1 MEFAKATRQAGRLRV
16 GLLGP
21 SGSGKTYSALRL
33 AKGLGGKCAMID
45 TESHRSAFYAD
56 EFAFDVLN
64 LEPAFSPE
72 RYIEAIEAAEQA
84 GYDVVIIDSASHE
97 WNGRGGILDSKSHM
111 SGSNDWAK
119 WAKLTP
125 RHDQFIDKL
134 VRADCHL
141 IVTIRGK
148 DVWVLEDEAGKQKPK
163 KVGMGG
169 QQRDG
174 MEYEFTVSFLL
185 DQESHVATVTKDNT
199 HLFEH
204 RYELL
209 TEVDGESLLAW
220 AQTGERPKQEAPK
233 AAKKKAPP
241 APEQTESTDKAS
253 YYAAVD
259 ALAEMLDEPV
269 IDSAHTYIKEHED
282 TKDLDRMLDR
292 LNELINEKKAAEEP
306 ERTIDT
312 ESGEITEPKE
322 DKKDAEELF

>member
-209 TEVDGESLLAW
+209 TEADVSI
-220 AQTGERPKQEAPK
+220 P
-233 AAKKKAPP
+233 
-241 APEQTESTDKAS
+241 
-253 YYAAVD
+253 
-259 ALAEMLDEPV
+259 
-269 IDSAHTYIKEHED
+269 
-282 TKDLDRMLDR
+282 
-292 LNELINEKKAAEEP
+292 N
-306 ERTIDT
+306 TI
-312 ESGEITEPKE
+312 
-322 DKKDAEELF
+322 L